1 MSAAGETCGH
11 GGGCVTCADE
21 AIAMRVLET
30 APALEPARC
39 VDSGGAVA
47 LVLLDLVD
55 AAVGDEVL
63 VHGGVAIA
71 RTLAS

>member
-1 MSAAGETCGH
+1 MSAEHESCA
-11 GGGCVTCADE
+11 GGCISCADQ
-21 AIAMRVLET
+21 AIVMRVLET

-39 VDSGGAVA
+39 ADASGSIA
-47 LVLLDLVD
+47 LVMLDLVD

-71 RTLAS
+71 RTVGP